1 MEVLR
6 QLYLANLPSD
16 KRIPSDQE
24 EESNALQTLSENH
37 QVPSVPAVMTAT
49 SSALDR
55 QRPLVTSAAA
65 EGFSSLGNESRRNNT
80 TDLQNVNNEALHCDQ
95 LPKHFQYFKINVKT
109 SQYCRNC

>member
-80 TDLQNVNNEALHCDQ
+80 TD
-95 LPKHFQYFKINVKT
+95 KM
-109 SQYCRNC
+109 